1 MLRLIKHTVWI
12 LLLSSCSAEISPIH
26 YGSDACDFCRM
37 TITDPKYGG
46 ELITSKGRVY
56 KFDAAECMAAFY
68 KSHQSATI
76 KFTRMAVTDFS
87 HPGKML
93 DIKQAVLFQGDQI
106 NSPMGANIAA
116 FPDRQSIKKIAVA
129 GSGKLLE
136 WNDLLK
142 TVH

>member
-1 MLRLIKHTVWI
+1 MLRLIKHTVWV

-46 ELITSKGRVY
+46 ELITSKGKVY

-93 DIKQAVLFQGDQI
+93 DIKQAVLFQSDRI

-116 FPDRQSIKKIAVA
+116 FPDTQSVKKGNIS
-129 GSGKLLE
+129 GEGKLLE

>member
-1 MLRLIKHTVWI
+1 MHRLIKHTVWI

-46 ELITSKGRVY
+46 ELITSKGKVY

-68 KSHQSATI
+68 KNHQSATI
-76 KFTRMAVTDFS
+76 KFTGMAVADFT
-87 HPGKML
+87 HPGKMI
-93 DIKQAVLFQGDQI
+93 DVKQAVFFQDDQI

-116 FPDRQSIKKIAVA
+116 LPDTQSVKKGNV
-129 GSGKLLE
+129 SREGKLLG